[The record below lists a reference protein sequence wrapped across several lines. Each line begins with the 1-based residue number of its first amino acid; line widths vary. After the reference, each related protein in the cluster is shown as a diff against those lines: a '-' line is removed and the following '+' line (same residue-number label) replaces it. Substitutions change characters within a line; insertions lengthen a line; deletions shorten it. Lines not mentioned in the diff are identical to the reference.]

1 MLVTGVVW
9 SVLPVKICCGYKT
22 NVNIMMRKRTL
33 NSTKQYKTF
42 YQGTCFSPRTRAYI
56 CEFLQ
61 SSQTIK
67 GTIFLSLSHHWRTSL
82 AWGAYPYVRI
92 TYSTLQLARQWRGAH
107 TLMSVQRIVLCSW
120 HISGVGRIP
129 LCQDNV

>member
-42 YQGTCFSPRTRAYI
+42 YQGYASLLEQGPIFVSFCSRVKLLRG
-56 CEFLQ
+56 Q
-61 SSQTIK
+61 SCLVCHIIGAHQWRGAHTLISEQRIV
-67 GTIFLSLSHHWRTSL
+67 LCMAHH
-82 AWGAYPYVRI
+82 
-92 TYSTLQLARQWRGAH
+92 WRGAH
-107 TLMSVQRIVLCSW
+107 TLMSGQRIVLCSW
-120 HISGVGRIP
+120 HITGEGRIP